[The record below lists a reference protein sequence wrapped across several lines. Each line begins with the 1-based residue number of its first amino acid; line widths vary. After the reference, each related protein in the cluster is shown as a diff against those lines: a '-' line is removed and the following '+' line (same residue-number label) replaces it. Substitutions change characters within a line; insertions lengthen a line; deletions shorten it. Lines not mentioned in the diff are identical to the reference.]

1 MNRAAR
7 RWLGRAVGLPWLLSG
22 CAPSG
27 VSDGAPRG
35 SDGLDAAERARII
48 EYLERRGVPAADV
61 SFGGRL
67 VFVQRDAF
75 FYADD
80 LLATV
85 VDKGRVPTRLAGDT
99 SGFASCSVEACG
111 PLAPVQYAA
120 LLESDA
126 GDAAVMS
133 FRRPDTPRPYFLVVD
148 DAAPAFFTVT
158 PAPGVLD
165 AGVSD
170 AAVDAGRV
178 DAGRVDAGVVDAD
191 GERRGAPSGGILGAA
206 AAMIV
211 GAAASDCLE
220 PGLFT
225 VLRASEYQALP
236 AAAREAGYA
245 VRISSGQF
253 FDVCAGAAVACA
265 NLPRLVPGAG
275 DAGAPGARLRFG
287 DRIAFVDT
295 ALVEPTTAI
304 VEFSDYTIGVAAHEL
319 LHTLGLGHVL
329 PELLDDAVVPG
340 TAPGDDHL
348 SIMHAAS
355 SHPNYRGTL
364 QADDV
369 LTLSKLYGGSC
380 DYSDSAREIR
390 P

>member
-1 MNRAAR
+1 
-7 RWLGRAVGLPWLLSG
+7 
-22 CAPSG
+22 
-27 VSDGAPRG
+27 VSDGALRG
-35 SDGLDAAERARII
+35 SDVLGAAERAQILD
-48 EYLERRGVPAADV
+48 YLARRGVPAAEV

-75 FYADD
+75 LYADD
-80 LLATV
+80 ILATV
-85 VDKGRVPTRLAGDT
+85 VEKGRVPTLVAGDT
-99 SGFASCSVEACG
+99 SGFANCSVESCG

-120 LLESDA
+120 LLGSDA
-126 GDAAVMS
+126 GDAGGMS
-133 FRRPDTPRPYFLVVD
+133 FRRPDTTRPYFLVVD
-148 DAAPAFFTVT
+148 DEAPSFFTVT
-158 PAPGVLD
+158 PVDVTDAGSGD
-165 AGVSD
+165 AGVD
-170 AAVDAGRV
+170 AGGIEAGSVDAG
-178 DAGRVDAGVVDAD
+178 GENLVV
-191 GERRGAPSGGILGAA
+191 PSGGIVGAA

-225 VLRASEYQALP
+225 VLRAREYEAL
-236 AAAREAGYA
+236 AAAEREAGYA

-253 FDVCAGAAVACA
+253 FEVCAGAAVACA
-265 NLPRLVPGAG
+265 NLPRLASGTG
-275 DAGAPGARLRFG
+275 DAGSTGARLRFG

-295 ALVEPTTAI
+295 ALVQPTTAI

-380 DYSDSAREIR
+380 DYRDGSREIR